1 MHDANMKRAVVPL
14 MSDESSVYIL
24 VWKVCCT
31 VSSRTCFCLLFL
43 CWGGQNNN
51 SSIFF
56 FIFCSVFL
64 KSDRGALWKD
74 RRAAFGPRAAFCFA
88 LLYTEP
94 CPRRRIP
101 NSAVELALDLGGPFT
116 LCHRKI
122 RNTFAWPPSCY
133 FSHRNKSRLFY
144 HILLPRK
151 MTGP

>member
-1 MHDANMKRAVVPL
+1 MKVLCIFWYEKFVALSAVERV
-14 MSDESSVYIL
+14 SVY
-24 VWKVCCT
+24 
-31 VSSRTCFCLLFL
+31 CFCVEEDRIIIRRF
-43 CWGGQNNN
+43 
-51 SSIFF
+51 FF